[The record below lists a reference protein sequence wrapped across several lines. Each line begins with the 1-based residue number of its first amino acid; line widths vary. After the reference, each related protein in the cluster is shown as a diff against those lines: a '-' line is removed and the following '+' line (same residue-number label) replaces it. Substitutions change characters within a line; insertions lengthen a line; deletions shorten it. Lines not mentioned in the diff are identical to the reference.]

1 MGEMEAGGGWGRD
14 RMTAW
19 RGGGAGSIGG
29 GRAEVRGGW
38 TKPGGAEAVVWS
50 QGCGWGQQEDGGLAG
65 CGNRGPDM
73 EIPAEGVGG
82 SGKWLYPGKTAGRVT
97 SPGHGV
103 DRANDPTRQKMRGA

>member
-14 RMTAW
+14 RMMAW
-19 RGGGAGSIGG
+19 RVGGAGSIGG

-38 TKPGGAEAVVWS
+38 TKPGWAEAVVWS

-82 SGKWLYPGKTAGRVT
+82 SGK
-97 SPGHGV
+97 
-103 DRANDPTRQKMRGA
+103 